1 MGSRRMSDQPL
12 VLTTLGLWAGRG
24 GWRRKPHAPGSQ
36 LLIVAPARQRAAR
49 RCLLAVAR
57 AAAAKGRRVTVISS

>member
-24 GWRRKPHAPGSQ
+24 MWRRQPHAPGSQ
-36 LLIVAPARQRAAR
+36 LLIVAPSRPHTAR

-57 AAAAKGRRVTVISS
+57 TAAAQGRRVTVISS